1 MSKQTERHSL
11 GANVP
16 GDQPK
21 KSVAGK
27 NAVELFVV
35 CRRRISM
42 KLFIGTVAG
51 MILLTGFLQAA
62 EEIDHAKMDEAALK
76 AVAVQFFLNLVEEN
90 GKDVAQK
97 FEMTEAMLSWIQEE
111 QSVAT
116 VHALLRPFGRI
127 GELQKQ
133 EIMRT
138 PGDLSVELFYS
149 GTKRPFKA
157 RVTFQ
162 GNQIAGIHVFPLES
176 GNVLKNMK
184 NIMRVMESI
193 FWGIIL
199 IPMLIMSLYLLSGKG
214 AFLIAGYN
222 TMSRKE
228 QAKYDEKALCRC
240 TGKFAL
246 WITCCL
252 MLLPFATHSED
263 IGMTLFVVG
272 IIMVSTIVMMIY
284 VNTGSRFLKKGEVF
298 VIEEMEEGKALY
310 AKLEAKR
317 EKTGLWVMGFTVF
330 GLLAVTFAVPVLLVY
345 GEMEPTVTITDNGI
359 RISSMYGVKIDFE
372 EITDISLMN
381 NTVSSIGLTMR
392 TNGYGTGSTQKGY
405 FKSNRYG
412 RVLLFTRTGSSP
424 TIHIQRE
431 SKEDVFLNFK
441 NPDATIRLYK
451 EMKTAFEK

>member
-1 MSKQTERHSL
+1 MTTI
-11 GANVP
+11 V
-16 GDQPK
+16 
-21 KSVAGK
+21 SVKYFFAGLL
-27 NAVELFVV
+27 LFL
-35 CRRRISM
+35 
-42 KLFIGTVAG
+42 LFFPA
-51 MILLTGFLQAA
+51 AA

-76 AVAVQFFLNLVEEN
+76 ATAVQFFLNLVEDN
-90 GKDVAQK
+90 GKDVTQK
-97 FEMTEAMLSWIQEE
+97 FDMTEAMLSWIQEE

-116 VHALLRPFGRI
+116 VHDLLRPFGRI

-133 EIMRT
+133 EIMLSPSYR
-138 PGDLSVELFYS
+138 SVELFYS

-162 GNQIAGIHVFPLES
+162 GNQIAGIHVFPLKS
-176 GNVLKNMK
+176 GNVLENMS
-184 NIMRVMESI
+184 VMESI

-199 IPMLIMSLYLLSGKG
+199 IPMLIMSLYLLNGKG

-272 IIMVSTIVMMIY
+272 IIMVSTIVMMIC

-317 EKTGLWVMGFTVF
+317 EKTGLWVMGFTAF
-330 GLLAVTFAVPVLLVY
+330 GLLAVTFAVPVLLLY

-359 RISSMYGVKIDFE
+359 RISGMYGVKIDFE

-451 EMKTAFEK
+451 EMKTAFAK